1 VSVMKHSVWHFGK
14 NNLELDVSYAKS
26 FLMHSN
32 IKSWPFNFM
41 GLTLSEEVTT
51 KVKLYH

>member
-1 VSVMKHSVWHFGK
+1 MSVMKHSVWHFGK

-26 FLMHSN
+26 
-32 IKSWPFNFM
+32 WPFNFM
-41 GLTLSEEVTT
+41 GLTLSEEVTI